1 MCPSRERYSF
11 SDFHRTLGVGMEKVS
26 LVDVHA
32 HLDDVEDLPES
43 LREAKE
49 RGVRGIVAV
58 GVDIESNKKIL
69 QIASGNRG
77 YVYPAIGY
85 HPWQMSEK
93 GVEENLSFIQNHI
106 HECVALGEVG
116 LDYKVKV
123 KKELQWKVFGTLL
136 PIAYESGKPVIVH
149 CRFSH
154 QRALEMIVEAK
165 IEKAVFHWYTGSID
179 LLEKILSAGYFI
191 SATPALVYSPPH
203 QEAIKH
209 APLERILLETDSP
222 VSYQGKEARPKDV
235 RVTLEEVARLKGV
248 DLLIVSEQTTLNA
261 SQFFQIP
268 L

>member
-1 MCPSRERYSF
+1 
-11 SDFHRTLGVGMEKVS
+11 MEKIS
-26 LVDVHA
+26 LIDVHA
-32 HLDDVEDLPES
+32 HLDEVEDLPES
-43 LREAKE
+43 LREANAA
-49 RGVRGIVAV
+49 GVRGIVAV

-69 QIASGNRG
+69 QIAGENRG
-77 YVYPAIGY
+77 YVYPAVGY

-93 GVEENLSFIQNHI
+93 GVEENLSFVQEHI

-136 PIAYESGKPVIVH
+136 PMAYESGKPVIVH

-261 SQFFQIP
+261 SQFFNIAF
-268 L
+268 LD